1 MYERIPQELKSLKQW
16 GLFKLIWKPERNKYT
31 KIPIDPYTG
40 HDGKSNDPQT
50 WADFDTAL
58 QAMQDLGMD
67 GLGFYFT
74 PPYVGIDVDHIG
86 ADLDRWK
93 RGDTDDNEVQ
103 RFLTITK
110 SYAETS
116 VSGTGLHIIVKGR
129 IPGDRR
135 RKGPVEMYTT
145 GRFFAMTGELIGSYP
160 EVNEP
165 DPKLMQ
171 LLYDRYLKT
180 DNVVKLPADQLPQLN
195 DLSESEIITRAE
207 SSRTG
212 QRFKLFMNGGWES
225 LYTSQSEADLAFAND
240 LAFWTGRDFTK
251 MDSIFRQSSLMRPK
265 WDERHGKTNYGVAT
279 LNKAINETHDVFTQR
294 KAPLKYQFEF
304 AKKDQPKKK
313 KVPPRSWDD
322 TGNTDR
328 FMDQYGDLM
337 KYSFIDKNWMIYN
350 GSYWEID
357 ETGQVHSLADQVI
370 DSMKHEKLV
379 VPPDSDLTEEK
390 AMKAFQKHIKHSRSN
405 SGKKALIDEIKH
417 RVPVLH
423 GEFDSDKTLLNVA
436 NGYVD
441 LTSGLLHEHDITKM
455 FSRQTRTEY
464 TDTIDAPEWQQF
476 LDQIFNKDQELIDY
490 VQKAVGYSLTGST
503 KEQVMFILYG
513 NGRNGKS
520 IFIDT
525 IADALGNYARS
536 MQADSIMVKQNK
548 SAANSDI
555 ARLEGARLV
564 TSSEPNDGLRLDEG
578 LVKQLT
584 GGDTVTARYL
594 YGKEFEFK
602 PEFKL
607 WLATN
612 HKPIIRGTDDGIW
625 RRLMLIPFAV
635 KIPDNRV
642 DKDLKYKLQR
652 EEVGILNWAV
662 EGALKWQREGLKAP
676 ESVRQASRDYRNE
689 MDVTSE
695 FLEECCT
702 LSEHETV
709 RAAELYRRY
718 KNWAGDNSQ
727 YLMNSTKFGKEMM
740 KKFDRK
746 RDSQGNYYLGLS
758 VNEIHQPFEIITRH
772 PKRKM

>member
-1 MYERIPQELKSLKQW
+1 MYEKIPAELKSLKQW
-16 GLFKLIWKPERNKYT
+16 GLFKLIWKEEREKYT

-40 HDGKSNDPQT
+40 HDGRSNDPST

-58 QAMQDLGMD
+58 KAMQDLGMD

-74 PPYVGIDVDHIG
+74 PPYVGIDVDHIEQE
-86 ADLDRWK
+86 LDRWK
-93 RGDTDDNEVQ
+93 RGDKDDNEVQ
-103 RFLTITK
+103 HFLTITK

-116 VSGTGLHIIVKGR
+116 ISGTGLHIIVKGT

-135 RKGPVEMYTT
+135 RKGNVEMYTS
-145 GRFFAMTGELIGSYP
+145 GRFFAMTGELIGSYD
-160 EVNEP
+160 EINEP
-165 DPKLMQ
+165 EPKLMQ

-180 DNVVKLPADQLPQLN
+180 DNVVQMPNSAIPQLN
-195 DLSESEIITRAE
+195 DLSESEVITRAE

-212 QRFKLFMNGGWES
+212 QRFKLFMKGGWERF
-225 LYTSQSEADLAFAND
+225 YPTQSEADLAFAND
-240 LAFWTGRDFTK
+240 LAFWTGRDFAK
-251 MDSIFRQSSLMRPK
+251 MDSIFRGSSLMRPK
-265 WDERHGKTNYGVAT
+265 WDERHGKTTYGVAT
-279 LNKAINETHDVFTQR
+279 LNKAINETHDVFSQR
-294 KAPLKYQFEF
+294 KAPLKYRFGF
-304 AKKDQPKKK
+304 AEKSQPKKK
-313 KVPPRSWDD
+313 KLPPRSWDD
-322 TGNTDR
+322 TGNADR
-328 FMDQYGDLM
+328 FMDHYGELV
-337 KYSFIDKNWMIYN
+337 KYSFTDKDWMVYN
-350 GSYWEID
+350 GSYWESD
-357 ETGQVHSLADQVI
+357 DTGQVHSLVDQVV
-370 DSMKHEKLV
+370 SGMKHEKLV
-379 VPPDSDLTEEK
+379 IPADSDLTEDK
-390 AMKAFQKHIKHSRSN
+390 AMKEFQKHIKHSRSN
-405 SGKKALIDEIKH
+405 SGKKAMIDEIKH

-441 LTSGLLHEHDITKM
+441 LTSGILHEHDISKM
-455 FSRQTRTEY
+455 FSRQTRIEY
-464 TDTIDAPEWQQF
+464 TDTIDAPEWEQF
-476 LDQIFNKDQELIDY
+476 LNQIFDSNRELIDY

-536 MQADSIMVKQNK
+536 MQADSIMIKQNS

-625 RRLMLIPFAV
+625 RRLMLVPFAV

-662 EGALKWQREGLKAP
+662 EGALKWQREGLQAP
-676 ESVRQASRDYRNE
+676 ASVREASRTYRNE

-695 FLEECCT
+695 FMDECCVVGD
-702 LSEHETV
+702 HEMV
-709 RAAELYRRY
+709 RAGELYQRY
-718 KNWAGDNSQ
+718 KHWATDNSQ
-727 YLMNSTKFGKEMM
+727 YLMNSTKFGKEMG
-740 KKFDRK
+740 KKFEKKHDM
-746 RDSQGNYYLGLS
+746 QGTYYRGLS
-758 VNEIHQPFEIITRH
+758 LKQFEQPFNLIARR
-772 PKRKM
+772 P

>member
-1 MYERIPQELKSLKQW
+1 MYEQIPQELKSLKRW
-16 GLFKLIWKPERNKYT
+16 GLYKLIWKPERNKYT
-31 KIPIDPYTG
+31 KIPIDPHNG
-40 HDGKSNDPQT
+40 QDGRSNDSST

-58 QAMQDLGMD
+58 QAMNDLGMD
-67 GLGFYFT
+67 GLGFYFQ
-74 PPYVGIDVDHIG
+74 PPYIGIDVDHLDS
-86 ADLDRWK
+86 DLERWQH
-93 RGDTDDNEVQ
+93 GDKGDNEVQ
-103 RFLTITK
+103 RFMTITK
-110 SYAETS
+110 SYTETS
-116 VSGTGLHIIVKGR
+116 VSGTGIHIIVKGNM
-129 IPGDRR
+129 PGDRR
-135 RKGPVEMYTT
+135 RKGNVEMYTS
-145 GRFFAMTGELIGSYP
+145 GRFFAMTGNAIGSYDEINSP
-160 EVNEP
+160 E
-165 DPKLMQ
+165 PKLMQ

-180 DNVVKLPADQLPQLN
+180 NNVVNIRNDELPQLN
-195 DLSESEIITRAE
+195 DLSESEVVARAE
-207 SSRTG
+207 SSHTG
-212 QRFKLFMNGGWES
+212 PRFKFFMNGGWEQF
-225 LYTSQSEADLAFAND
+225 YTSQSEADLAFAND

-265 WDERHGKTNYGVAT
+265 WDEQHGKTTYGTAT
-279 LNKAINETHDVFTQR
+279 LNKAINETSDVYTQK
-294 KAPLKYQFEF
+294 KAPLKYRFEF
-304 AKKDQPKKK
+304 AEKDQPKPKK
-313 KVPPRSWDD
+313 ELPPRSWDD
-322 TGNTDR
+322 TGNADR
-328 FMDQYGDLM
+328 FMDKYGKLV
-337 KYSFIDKNWMIYN
+337 KYSFTDKNWIIYN
-350 GSYWEID
+350 GSYWEVD
-357 ETGQVHSLADQVI
+357 ETGQVHSLVDRVVS
-370 DSMKHEKLV
+370 DMKHEKIV
-379 VPPDSDLTEEK
+379 IPKDSDVDEDKMMEN
-390 AMKAFQKHIKHSRSN
+390 FRKHIKRSRSN
-405 SGKKALIDEIKH
+405 AGKKAMIDEIKH

-423 GEFDSDKTLLNVA
+423 GEFDSDKTLLNTA

-441 LTSGLLHEHDITKM
+441 LTSGILHDHERGKL
-455 FSRQTRTEY
+455 FSRQTHVEY
-464 TDTIDAPEWQQF
+464 TDTIDAPEWEQF
-476 LDQIFNKDQELIDY
+476 LDQIFNHDQELLDY

-525 IADALGNYARS
+525 IAGALGNYARS

-625 RRLMLIPFAV
+625 RRLMLVPFAV

-652 EEVGILNWAV
+652 ESVGILNWAV

-676 ESVRQASRDYRNE
+676 ESVQKASREYRNE

-695 FLEECCT
+695 FIEECCKVGK
-702 LSEHETV
+702 HEMA
-709 RAAELYRRY
+709 RASELYQSY
-718 KNWAGDNSQ
+718 KQWANSNTE
-727 YLMNSTKFGKEMM
+727 YLMSGTKFGKEMS
-740 KKFDRK
+740 KKFDKKHDR
-746 RDSQGNYYLGLS
+746 QGTFYGGVSLKQFT
-758 VNEIHQPFEIITRH
+758 QPFELITKH
-772 PKRKM
+772 PK

>member
-1 MYERIPQELKSLKQW
+1 MYEKIPAELKSLKQW
-16 GLFKLIWKPERNKYT
+16 GLFKLIWKEEREKYT

-40 HDGKSNDPQT
+40 HDGRSNDPST

-58 QAMQDLGMD
+58 KAMQDLGMD

-74 PPYVGIDVDHIG
+74 PPYVGIDVDHIEQE
-86 ADLDRWK
+86 LDRWK
-93 RGDTDDNEVQ
+93 RGDKDDNEVQ
-103 RFLTITK
+103 HFLTITK

-116 VSGTGLHIIVKGR
+116 ISGTGLHIIVKGT

-135 RKGPVEMYTT
+135 RKGNVEMYTS
-145 GRFFAMTGELIGSYP
+145 GRFFAMTGELIGSYD
-160 EVNEP
+160 EINEP
-165 DPKLMQ
+165 EPKLMQ

-180 DNVVKLPADQLPQLN
+180 DNVVQMPNSAIPQLN
-195 DLSESEIITRAE
+195 DLSESEVITRAE

-212 QRFKLFMNGGWES
+212 QRFKLFMKGGWERF
-225 LYTSQSEADLAFAND
+225 YPTQSEADLAFAND
-240 LAFWTGRDFTK
+240 LAFWTGRDFAK
-251 MDSIFRQSSLMRPK
+251 MDSIFRGSSLMRPK
-265 WDERHGKTNYGVAT
+265 WDERHGKTTYGVAT
-279 LNKAINETHDVFTQR
+279 LNKAINETRDVFTQR
-294 KAPLKYQFEF
+294 KAPLKYRFGF
-304 AKKDQPKKK
+304 AEKNQPRKKK
-313 KVPPRSWDD
+313 LPPRSWDD
-322 TGNTDR
+322 TGNADR
-328 FMDQYGDLM
+328 FMDHYGELV
-337 KYSFIDKNWMIYN
+337 KYSFTDKGWMVYN
-350 GSYWEID
+350 GSYWESD
-357 ETGQVHSLADQVI
+357 DTGQVHSLVDQVV
-370 DSMKHEKLV
+370 SGMKHEKLV
-379 VPPDSDLTEEK
+379 IPADSDLTEDK
-390 AMKAFQKHIKHSRSN
+390 AMKEFQKHIKHSRSN
-405 SGKKALIDEIKH
+405 SGKKAMIDEIKH

-441 LTSGLLHEHDITKM
+441 LTSGILHEHDISKM
-455 FSRQTRTEY
+455 FSRQTRIEY
-464 TDTIDAPEWQQF
+464 TDTIDAPEWEQF
-476 LDQIFNKDQELIDY
+476 LNQIFDSNRELIDY

-536 MQADSIMVKQNK
+536 MQADSIMIKQNS

-625 RRLMLIPFAV
+625 RRLMLVPFAV

-662 EGALKWQREGLKAP
+662 EGALKWQREGLQAP
-676 ESVRQASRDYRNE
+676 ASVREASRTYRNE

-695 FLEECCT
+695 FMDECCVVGD
-702 LSEHETV
+702 HEMA
-709 RAAELYRRY
+709 RAGELYQRY
-718 KNWAGDNSQ
+718 KHWATDNSQ
-727 YLMNSTKFGKEMM
+727 YLMNSTKFGKEMG
-740 KKFDRK
+740 KKFEKK
-746 RDSQGNYYLGLS
+746 RDREGAYYVGVGL
-758 VNEIHQPFEIITRH
+758 VQMHQPFNLLTQY
-772 PKRKM
+772 PG